1 MAKHTTL
8 RYITIMFDDHQKVF
22 GLDTINKNEKVY
34 VTEGPLD
41 SLFVDNAIAMC
52 GADVDL
58 SAWDYEFVYV
68 YDNEPRNK
76 QIIERMEKSISKQD
90 NIVIWPKNIKEKD
103 INDMV
108 LAGLDPSAIILSN
121 TYNGLEAK
129 LKFTDWKRV

>member
-1 MAKHTTL
+1 
-8 RYITIMFDDHQKVF
+8 MFDDHQKVF
-22 GLDTINKNEKVY
+22 GLDTINQNEKVY

-90 NIVIWPKNIKEKD
+90 NIVIWPKNVKQKD

>member
-1 MAKHTTL
+1 
-8 RYITIMFDDHQKVF
+8 
-22 GLDTINKNEKVY
+22 
-34 VTEGPLD
+34 
-41 SLFVDNAIAMC
+41 
-52 GADVDL
+52 
-58 SAWDYEFVYV
+58 
-68 YDNEPRNK
+68 
-76 QIIERMEKSISKQD
+76 MEKSISKQD